1 MLKPMLKAES
11 PDRFRADFS
20 KVKRKGSWLGAFAE
34 VLGKAFEPQPVVVVD
49 AWAIGQAV
57 TAAMVTCPFKSAT
70 GQPQVWN
77 EYRVFLSRADH
88 DRLRPIEQSLQKDL
102 GPILYEELVRIDAV
116 TVGALTV
123 RLLVDDADEVEA
135 GHGVLHARHVP
146 DAQAAVPGA
155 GEITVRLD
163 KQKPAGSGAAPGALS
178 PSLSAGGL
186 GTVPVGAVIL
196 RAPTGDIVLRGSV
209 RHVLGR
215 AHPHAGSDHVAIP
228 GAGPRINRRQV
239 MVRVDGDHVEVSREP
254 GDSNPVTVGGAAL
267 APGQAVREKLPVE
280 IVLSGGEMKLTVQR
294 PAGGGP

>member
-1 MLKPMLKAES
+1 MLKAEA

-20 KVKRKGSWLGAFAE
+20 KVKRKGGWFKAFGE
-34 VLGKAFEPQPVVVVD
+34 TFGKAFEPRSVVVVD

-57 TAAMVTCPFKSAT
+57 TAAMVMCPFKSAT

-88 DRLRPIEQSLQKDL
+88 DRLRPVEQSLQNDL
-102 GPILYEELVRIDAV
+102 GPMLYEELVRIDAV

-123 RLLVDDADEVEA
+123 RLLVDDADEVEP
-135 GHGVLHARHVP
+135 GNGVIHARHMP
-146 DAQAAVPGA
+146 DAQAAAPGA

-163 KQKPAGSGAAPGALS
+163 KQKPTGAL
-178 PSLSAGGL
+178 PVSLSSGGF

-196 RAPTGDIVLRGSV
+196 RAPTGDLVLRGGT

-228 GAGPRINRRQV
+228 GAGPRINRRQAGV
-239 MVRVDGDHVEVSREP
+239 LVDGDHVEVSREQ
-254 GDSNPVTVGGAAL
+254 GDSNPVAVGGADL
-267 APGQAVREKLPVE
+267 APGQTLREKLPVD

-294 PAGGGP
+294 S